1 MRYDTENVT
10 SIGEFLTKISLH
22 IGDYKGPIWYR
33 GHAVSDWNLEPKLM
47 RITDRP
53 PETHYLNKFKQDA
66 SIILNHYPQSEF
78 EWLFL
83 MQHYG
88 VPTRLLDWTESPLT
102 GLYFALETHND
113 NDGALWV
120 LLPCELNQKSNYR
133 PDYEFEIPSFEDVH
147 MIGYV
152 PSTIA
157 RESKSKLIPMAAIA
171 PRNSPRM
178 QAQQGVFTI
187 SHRENI
193 FIDQA
198 GPDGAPKNHTWKYII
213 PRESKDYMRKELRL
227 LGFSRFQLFPE
238 LESLAQKF

>member
-1 MRYDTENVT
+1 MRYEVT
-10 SIGEFLTKISLH
+10 DIESIGDFIDKLCTH
-22 IGDYKGPIWYR
+22 IGDYLGPVWYR
-33 GHAVSDWNLEPKLM
+33 GHSVSGWNLEPKLM
-47 RITDRP
+47 RIADRP

-66 SIILNHYPQSEF
+66 SIILNRYPKNEF

-102 GLYFALETHND
+102 GLYFALERD
-113 NDGALWV
+113 IDKDGALWV
-120 LLPCELNQKSNYR
+120 LLPCELNQKNNYR
-133 PDYEFEIPSFEDVH
+133 PDYEFEIPSFEDSH
-147 MIGYV
+147 LTNYV

-157 RESKSKLIPMAAIA
+157 SESKSKLLPMAAIA

-187 SHRENI
+187 CHRENI
-193 FIDQA
+193 FVNDA
-198 GPDGAPKNHTWKYII
+198 GPEGVQKTHTWKYNI
-213 PRESKDYMRKELRL
+213 PWARKESLKNELRL
-227 LGFSRFQLFPE
+227 LGISRFQLFPE